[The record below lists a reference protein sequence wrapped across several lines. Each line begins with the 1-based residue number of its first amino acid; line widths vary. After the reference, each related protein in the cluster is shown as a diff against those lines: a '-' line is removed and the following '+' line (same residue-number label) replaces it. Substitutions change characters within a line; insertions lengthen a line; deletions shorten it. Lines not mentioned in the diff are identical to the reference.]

1 MALFTPT
8 GATLTS
14 TSYEAALVEATQLY
28 RNYIAE
34 DANGFVRLD
43 VGESASV
50 VTLTLSLPVAVS
62 LEANGRISFMAIDE
76 SISTFDWVPGGD
88 ASAASLPAQI
98 LALAAKIN
106 AGVPVSSVIDRLNLT
121 IDTDQKKANVSA
133 VFELEDAENS
143 GVPLSFNIKPYVA
156 DFV

>member
-8 GATLTS
+8 GSSLTS
-14 TSYEAALVEATQLY
+14 TSYEAALVESTQLY

-34 DANGFVRLD
+34 DATGFVRLD

-62 LEANGRISFMAIDE
+62 LEANGRISFVAIDE
-76 SISTFDWVPGGD
+76 SVSTFSWVPGGD
-88 ASAASLPAQI
+88 ASAESLPAQI
-98 LALAAKIN
+98 LALAAQIN
-106 AGVPVSSVIDRLNLT
+106 DGVPIDATVDRLTLT
-121 IDTDQKKANVSA
+121 IDTDQKKANISA

-143 GVPLSFNIKPYVA
+143 GVPLSFEVRSYVA
-156 DFV
+156 DLV

>member
-1 MALFTPT
+1 MATFTPT

-28 RNYIAE
+28 RNYITD

-43 VGESASV
+43 VGESATV
-50 VTLTLSLPVAVS
+50 VTLALSLPVTVT
-62 LEANGRISFMAIDE
+62 LEVNGRISFMAIDE
-76 SISTFDWVPGGD
+76 SNPAFEWVPGGD
-88 ASAASLPAQI
+88 ASAVSLPAQI

-106 AGVPVSSVIDRLNLT
+106 SGIPVSSVIDRLNLT

-143 GVPLSFNIKPYVA
+143 GAALSFHIKPYVA